1 MRKLLIVVA
10 AFAFTVAYSVPAMAD
25 ADWDWYGHAR
35 VLTFNT
41 TMSEEAS
48 GLGVEDDDL
57 VTKIGGSGRIGAR
70 VKAGDIR
77 GRWEVGS
84 AVNLRLIYGTWEFGA
99 GKLVVG
105 QDYTPTNMFMSN
117 MAYEDNS
124 MVSYG
129 VCYAGRQPQVKLLL
143 LNEALQV
150 AIMSNKVVAA
160 SGLTPDDQDTSMPK
174 LEVAYSLKLGP
185 VALSLF
191 GGMNTHD
198 DVVITGTTEKTYSI
212 DSSVFGFRVKVPLGA
227 AYVNGQ
233 VWMAQNPANYG
244 LLTMAKAGSG
254 ATYIAATD
262 TVEDAEGLVY
272 AVVVGYKI
280 SDMLTIEGAYS
291 LIHNEVD
298 TAPGVTT
305 EAETNFMYVQ
315 LPITLAKNVWIIPEF
330 GSADFGDKKV
340 GATETKL
347 GDMTYWGAKWEIR
360 F

>member
-1 MRKLLIVVA
+1 MRKLLIVLA

-35 VLTFNT
+35 MLTFNT
-41 TMSEEAS
+41 TMSKEAS

-57 VTKIGGSGRIGAR
+57 THVLSGSGRVGAH

-77 GRWEVGS
+77 GRVEVSSTFG
-84 AVNLRLIYGTWEFGA
+84 LRLIYGTWEFGA
-99 GKLVVG
+99 GKLIVG
-105 QDYTPTNMFMSN
+105 QDYTPTEYFISN
-117 MAYEDNS
+117 MAYADNS

-129 VCYAGRQPQVKLLL
+129 VSYAGRQPQVKLLL

-150 AIMSNKVVAA
+150 AMIQTVVKSA
-160 SGLTPDDQDTSMPK
+160 SGLTTSDTDTSMPK
-174 LEVAYSLKLGP
+174 FEVAYSLKLGP
-185 VALSLF
+185 VALSVF
-191 GGMNTHD
+191 GGINTHD

-212 DSSVFGFRVKVPLGA
+212 DSNVFGVGFKIPVGA
-227 AYVNGQ
+227 LYVNGT
-233 VWMAQNPANYG
+233 VWATQNPANYG
-244 LLTMAKAGSG
+244 QLTQAKAGN
-254 ATYIAATD
+254 AAAYNTTSD
-262 TVEDAEGLVY
+262 GIDDAEGLVY

-280 SDMLTIEGAYS
+280 SDMLTIEAAYS
-291 LIHNEVD
+291 LIHNEID
-298 TAPGVTT
+298 QSGVTT
-305 EAETNFMYVQ
+305 EADTNFMYVQ
-315 LPITLAKNVWIIPEF
+315 LPIMLAKNVWITPEF